1 MREKKTKRFR
11 KFILQRNFQY
21 ETHDE
26 NGNLK
31 SEITELQWREKVVSE
46 FRYLFNSGVAEILYA
61 FHDQDTNAD
70 GTSKGL
76 HVHAVVTYTDAKT
89 LTAVVK
95 HLGASSVHNCEH
107 CASYCDAVR
116 YLTHDTEESIN
127 DMKHRYSLGI
137 VHGWRKEGAVI
148 RDLTLEDV
156 MRARVRATP
165 KKDKHK
171 QKKVRDFC
179 MNAVMDGSAVISDVR
194 DCYVQDK
201 ESVGLS
207 SVDFLT
213 DRRILREAS
222 TEWLARVTEFY
233 QSHLCPLTTIYI
245 SGGGGTGKTT
255 LANAIANS
263 VADVHGVHKVAAP
276 GRSTTFDFAGDYK
289 GERVSIFNELA
300 PVFPVEQFLSIF
312 DPLNA
317 MPVNSRHNDKLYFA
331 NYAIFTTSVNVE
343 SFIYDL
349 WKTYAQDAAKIPT
362 GIRKGLMRDDSS
374 TERDWLLAYMKYL
387 PVGDDK
393 ILQIRR
399 RIPILIEIVSG
410 SARISILN
418 KKNNTADSYAF
429 YCPQP
434 DLYPYYQVNILPYDV
449 SDLDH
454 IDDQTAEVVKAVKMA
469 VDTYY
474 KFNGY
479 KHPDE
484 FEVPN
489 FADSRKE
496 ENEPKGARDTAGV
509 SSE

>member
-1 MREKKTKRFR
+1 MSEKKTKRFY

-26 NGNLK
+26 NGNVK
-31 SEITELQWREKVVSE
+31 SAITESEWREKVENE
-46 FRYLFNSGVAEILYA
+46 FYQLFQNGVIEIFYA
-61 FHDQDTNAD
+61 FHDKDINGD

-76 HVHAVVTYTDAKT
+76 HVHAVVTYRDAKT
-89 LTAVVK
+89 LTSVVK
-95 HLGASSVHNCEH
+95 HLGASSIHNCER

-116 YLTHDTEESIN
+116 YLTHDSEEAIN
-127 DMKHRYSLGI
+127 DMKYHYDLSVVR
-137 VHGWRKEGAVI
+137 GWREVGNVI
-148 RDLTLEDV
+148 VSLTLGDV

-165 KKDKHK
+165 KKDKRK
-171 QKKVRDFC
+171 QKKVRDEC
-179 MNAVMDGSAVISDVR
+179 MLAVMNGSAVISDVR
-194 DCYVQDK
+194 DCYVQD
-201 ESVGLS
+201 SSGVGLS

-213 DRRILREAS
+213 DKRILKDAS
-222 TEWLARVTEFY
+222 AEWLTRVTEFY

-349 WKTYAQDAAKIPT
+349 WKSYAQETAKIPA
-362 GIRKGLMRDDSS
+362 GIRKALMKNDNSS
-374 TERDWLLAYMKYL
+374 EADWLLAYMKYL

-393 ILQIRR
+393 LLQIRR
-399 RIPILIEIVSG
+399 RIPILIEIASG
-410 SARISILN
+410 SAAISVLD
-418 KKNNTADSYAF
+418 KRKNTADSYAF
-429 YCPQP
+429 YCPRP
-434 DLYPYYQVNILPYDV
+434 ELYPYHQVNVLPYDV
-449 SDLDH
+449 SDLER
-454 IDDQTAEVVKAVKMA
+454 IGIQTENVVDAVKMA
-469 VDTYY
+469 VDSYY
-474 KFNGY
+474 RFNGY
-479 KHPDE
+479 KHPDS
-484 FEVPN
+484 FEIPN
-489 FADSRKE
+489 FVDERKSF
-496 ENEPKGARDTAGV
+496 KK
-509 SSE
+509 